1 MRNLLDFLVKY
12 NYWFLFL
19 FLEAVSFVLLF
30 QFNSY
35 QGSVWFSSANA
46 VTGKLY
52 ETSSE
57 IESYFQLS
65 QINSELTQRNLY
77 LEQRLHKLEKQIGD
91 SAADSTMEK
100 SLLVK
105 SLQPYRLIPAKVIS
119 MTAGRLDNLITINKG
134 EVDGIKKDMGV
145 VCGTG
150 VVGIVYL
157 TSKHYSI
164 VIPIL
169 NSQSNISCVIQG
181 RGYFGYLHWTGGDVS
196 QAYVDDVPRHAHFR
210 LYDNVVTSGY
220 SSVFPAGIIVGKI
233 LHVYNSADQMSYRLR
248 VKLSTDFGK
257 LRDVCVVDN
266 SALSEQIDILRA
278 AQDSIRTKE
287 SGKAN

>member
-65 QINSELTQRNLY
+65 KINSELTQRNLY

-105 SLQPYRLIPAKVIS
+105 SLQPYRLIPAKVTS

>member
-57 IESYFQLS
+57 IESYFQVS
-65 QINSELTQRNLY
+65 KINSELTQRNLY